1 MPSASVPPPA
11 DVIQPERSIDPDTW
25 LSVVS
30 WTVIGLSVA
39 QIVLFSFGRD
49 QSIYAM
55 VGNGILQGQ
64 MPYRDLWDFKPPGI
78 FVVYALAQALFGSN
92 MLAPRLLEALGLIAS
107 VFGLMRLSEAF
118 FGVKRVG
125 LVGGALACLIHAQL
139 EFWHTGQPESF
150 GGFLTIFAL
159 VVTVIEGK
167 RKRRILRWVGIGALF
182 GALFLLKPPLGGGAI
197 ACGSFLV
204 RRELNQT
211 GSRARAVLPMLVIG
225 LGSLLPLLACWLWF
239 QSKGAW
245 GALSW
250 TLFEFTPGY
259 TKLGWGNRGA
269 AEMFY
274 WGLEELFFRFSALAA
289 LGVIA
294 ALVIRPMHE
303 REREGIFLLAGVL
316 AIHLAGIAMQGK
328 FFQYHYAASLPLVA
342 LLGGLGLYKLW
353 RRTLAAGVGGVVAYV
368 SFIFVAASMR
378 TAVRDLG
385 SFWERSITRTGYL
398 LRLGP
403 IHNRELL
410 DRELYR
416 VADYNLDA
424 NRQVAME
431 LERRTKPGTPILVWG
446 FEPGIYWLAGRPPS
460 TRYIYDVAQRVQ
472 WSKARAQSEM
482 MSDLDKTP
490 PQWIVVQHGDRFS
503 WVTGDERDSAEAVR
517 VFPELAT
524 LIDTKFELVTTI
536 EDFDLYERKPDG

>member
-11 DVIQPERSIDPDTW
+11 EVIQPERNVDPDVW
-25 LSVVS
+25 LSAVS
-30 WTVIGLSVA
+30 WMVIGLSVA

-49 QSIYAM
+49 QSIYAV
-55 VGNGILQGQ
+55 VGNGILHGQ

-78 FVVYALAQALFGSN
+78 FVIYAIAQGLFGNN
-92 MLAPRLLEALGLIAS
+92 MLASRLLEGVGLVAS
-107 VFGLMRLSEAF
+107 VVGLMRLAEVF
-118 FGVKRVG
+118 FGARRVG

-139 EFWHTGQPESF
+139 EFWHTGQPETY

-159 VVTVIEGK
+159 VLTATEGK
-167 RKRRILRWVGIGALF
+167 RSRRYLRWLGIGALF
-182 GALFLLKPPLGGGAI
+182 GALFLLKPPLGGGALV
-197 ACGSFLV
+197 CGSYLV
-204 RRELNQT
+204 RREL
-211 GSRARAVLPMLVIG
+211 GEKGLRPRAMLPMVILG
-225 LGSLLPLLACWLWF
+225 LGSLLPLFACWLWF
-239 QSKGAW
+239 RSTGAW

-289 LGVIA
+289 LGFIA

-303 REREGIFLLAGVL
+303 REREGIFLILGVI
-316 AIHLAGIAMQGK
+316 AIHLAGVAMQGK
-328 FFQYHYAASLPLVA
+328 FFQYHYAASLPLLA
-342 LLGGLGLYKLW
+342 FLGGLGLYKLW
-353 RRTLAAGVGGVVAYV
+353 RRTFAAGVGGVVAYV

-378 TAVRDLG
+378 IAVRDLG
-385 SFWERSITRTGYL
+385 SFWDRSSMRTGYL

-403 IHNRELL
+403 IHNREIL

-424 NRQVAME
+424 NRRVAME
-431 LERRTKPGTPILVWG
+431 IAHRTKPGTPILVWG
-446 FEPGIYWLAGRPPS
+446 FEPGIYWLADRPPS
-460 TRYIYDVAQRVQ
+460 TRYIYDVAQRVG
-472 WSKARAQSEM
+472 WSQARARQEM
-482 MSDLDKTP
+482 LSDLDKKP

-503 WVTGDERDSAEAVR
+503 WVTGDERDSAEAMR
-517 VFPELAT
+517 VFPELSQ
-524 LIDTKFELVTTI
+524 LIDTKFQFVMTI
-536 EDFDLYERKPDG
+536 EDFDLYERTSD

>member
-1 MPSASVPPPA
+1 MPSASGPPPA
-11 DVIQPERSIDPDTW
+11 EAIQPERNVDPDVW
-25 LSVVS
+25 LSAVS
-30 WTVIGLSVA
+30 WMVIGLSVA

-49 QSIYAM
+49 QSIYAV
-55 VGNGILQGQ
+55 VGNGILHGQ

-78 FVVYALAQALFGSN
+78 FVIYAIAQGLFGNN
-92 MLAPRLLEALGLIAS
+92 MLAPRLLEGLGLIAS
-107 VFGLMRLSEAF
+107 VFGLMRLSEVF
-118 FGVKRVG
+118 FGAKRIG

-139 EFWHTGQPESF
+139 EFWHTGQPETY

-159 VVTVIEGK
+159 VLTATEGK
-167 RKRRILRWVGIGALF
+167 RSRRHLRWLGIGALF
-182 GALFLLKPPLGGGAI
+182 GALFLLKPPLGGGALV
-197 ACGSFLV
+197 CGSYLV
-204 RRELNQT
+204 RREL
-211 GSRARAVLPMLVIG
+211 GEKGLRPRALVPMLVLA
-225 LGSLLPLLACWLWF
+225 LGSLLPLFVCWLWF
-239 QSKGAW
+239 RTTGAW

-289 LGVIA
+289 LGFIA

-303 REREGIFLLAGVL
+303 REREGIFLVLGVI
-316 AIHLAGIAMQGK
+316 AIHLAGVAMQGK
-328 FFQYHYAASLPLVA
+328 FFQYHYAASLPLLA

-353 RRTLAAGVGGVVAYV
+353 RRTFAAGVGGVVAYV

-378 TAVRDLG
+378 IAVRDLG
-385 SFWERSITRTGYL
+385 SFWERSTTRTGYL

-403 IHNRELL
+403 IHNREIL

-431 LERRTKPGTPILVWG
+431 IARRTKPGTPILVWG
-446 FEPGIYWLAGRPPS
+446 FEPGIYWLADRPPS
-460 TRYIYDVAQRVQ
+460 TRYIYDVAQRVA
-472 WSKARAQSEM
+472 WSQAHARSEM
-482 MSDLDKTP
+482 LSDLEKKP
-490 PQWIVVQHGDRFS
+490 PQWIVVQHGDRFN
-503 WVTGDERDSAEAVR
+503 WVTGDDKDSAEAMR
-517 VFPELAT
+517 AFPELSQ
-524 LIDTKFELVTTI
+524 LIDTKFHLVMTI
-536 EDFDLYERKPDG
+536 EDFDLYERTSD